1 MSPFGVYVVTRVVC
15 ILSPRHDDFN
25 STALSV
31 FIPEQQAKN
40 ISKIISTLQKSFVY
54 RSAKC
59 LLNLQLMSVVK
70 EDTSSDDRVKSS

>member
-15 ILSPRHDDFN
+15 ILSPRQDDFN

-40 ISKIISTLQKSFVY
+40 ISKRTLTFQKNVIF
-54 RSAKC
+54 
-59 LLNLQLMSVVK
+59 
-70 EDTSSDDRVKSS
+70 

>member
-15 ILSPRHDDFN
+15 ILSPRQDDFN

-40 ISKIISTLQKSFVY
+40 ISKIISTLQKIFVY
-54 RSAKC
+54 QSAKC
-59 LLNLQLMSVVK
+59 L
-70 EDTSSDDRVKSS
+70 

>member
-15 ILSPRHDDFN
+15 ILSPRQDDFN

-40 ISKIISTLQKSFVY
+40 ISKRTLTFQKNVCNF
-54 RSAKC
+54 
-59 LLNLQLMSVVK
+59 LG
-70 EDTSSDDRVKSS
+70 TS